1 MSQKI
6 RGKVHWWI
14 LRLFGAR
21 VLKTFWKSKFNIQ
34 NQNTIK
40 RRFVQEK
47 LKKNSTSKV

>member
-34 NQNTIK
+34 NQNTILTQIRARK
-40 RRFVQEK
+40 SQEK
-47 LKKNSTSKV
+47 LY